1 MCVFVFDF
9 HTLGGRASIEL
20 VRAKGQRT
28 VIDLYGVFT
37 HQGWG
42 DHHGDSEVGGVI
54 TVSRSQS
61 LPDIGIFH
69 HETIRHC
76 GVGNGRHHCR
86 IVALFF
92 LLGKKGGRKFV
103 AHGQDSN
110 GKKWCHHKVWEG

>member
-1 MCVFVFDF
+1 M
-9 HTLGGRASIEL
+9 
-20 VRAKGQRT
+20 
-28 VIDLYGVFT
+28 
-37 HQGWG
+37 
-42 DHHGDSEVGGVI
+42 I

-110 GKKWCHHKVWEG
+110 GKNWCLHKVWEG